1 MDPGTD
7 PQARLRRFG
16 IGMAVTLVG
25 TLAAGF
31 LFGSLAVPLALAV
44 GLGATLLLGGGRSK
58 G

>member
-1 MDPGTD
+1 MDQ
-7 PQARLRRFG
+7 QARLRRFG

-25 TLAAGF
+25 TAAAGF

-44 GLGATLLLGGGRSK
+44 GLGITLLLGGGRGK